1 MTREDDDDSFLRA
14 IAAAPAAAP
23 VRALTVIVVRG
34 VGGQAPLD
42 VLKERAAPLGGEIEE
57 RSDGVVAVAWGG
69 ARHAE
74 RAAMFALELRGALP
88 DVAIAI
94 ATGAVEPG
102 RPHGKIA
109 DRAIG
114 LLDSSASTIR
124 IDDDTADRIDRQFS
138 LRLATGSGGGH
149 IVLAKVASEL
159 PAQEGQVIGNY
170 RIVRLLGT
178 GGMGV
183 VFLAE
188 HVSLGRKAV
197 VKFVQERL
205 SQADEYTARFFSEAK
220 IAASIRHPGIVDVF
234 DYGQDERGRGYIIM
248 EFLDGE
254 SLRTRLARESP
265 LSPDLA
271 IALTTQIASAVGAAH
286 EAGVIHRDLKP
297 DNIFLVEDRE
307 SPHRVRA
314 KVLDFGLAKSAA
326 PTEKQLTHS
335 GNFVGTPLY
344 IAPEQARGKTV
355 DARADIY
362 SLGCILFEMVCGRPP
377 FDDETVGDLII
388 AHASSPPPTPRSLV
402 PTLAPALERT
412 ILRAL
417 AKAPDER
424 HATMSAFAA
433 ALAGL
438 AVGSDRTALARP
450 VPAIPAAPGT
460 KRSRVPWIAAGVV
473 TVAAAAVLVAAMTR
487 SSSQT
492 RPPTLQRS
500 GDRPTVAVID
510 PRTEAGG
517 AEAAWLSVALGEV
530 VTMGL
535 LGSET
540 LSVVPSVEVARMKA
554 DLGITDT
561 EKWSR
566 EQLAKVRTD
575 LGAAYV
581 IAGSYRVTGDKLDV
595 DLALYDTASGRT
607 VGKARASGA
616 PNEPSAVGA
625 LLIKDITR
633 LLGVPHDDVATPAS
647 SVILP
652 AHPAAA
658 RFYSEGLARLRRNEL
673 SQARELFERAAK
685 DAPNDPLI
693 HGALATTWRELGY
706 ERNAAVEAKLAY
718 ENSAALPKEHN
729 LAIEARYRETTRE
742 WDRAIEAYRTL
753 VEFYPTR
760 VDYGL
765 ALAAAQTS
773 AGDAKGAYATLDG
786 LRKLVPGG
794 QDPRIEVA
802 EAEAAEA
809 ADDMQREREHS
820 EKAVALARAR
830 GARVLLARSLF
841 HLGWASWV
849 LGKDAEAK
857 AAYDEARQIYIA
869 LGDNSGLARC
879 LNNMG
884 LAAHREG
891 RDADAET
898 AFAEALRLAT
908 EIGDTTAQ
916 AWVLQNW
923 GFMLIDQ
930 GDLARA
936 HELATKKLELGGARG
951 DSPASQAAAHAHIA
965 EVARLRG
972 DLETARTHARAADDM
987 LRGVD
992 ERLFAAFT
1000 ADQLGEIARAD
1011 DDLATARKHLKQ
1023 AIRWASAAKHPM
1035 ITAEC
1040 RMSLARTELDAG
1052 NLVEAEESAR
1062 AALADLR
1069 GAKDTRLEAC
1079 AVALVATAVLARGK
1093 VADAAT
1099 ALADVSA
1106 PNDWSRACELDI
1118 ETARASVGAAQPDG
1132 RTKAIAS
1139 LQDVAARASKHG
1151 FVQRNLEIRLAA
1163 ASLGGEDVNRL
1174 SREAADIGFK
1184 NVVRR
1189 LRELRKAPR

>member
-1 MTREDDDDSFLRA
+1 VTGEEDDDSFLRA
-14 IAAAPAAAP
+14 IAAAPPAAP
-23 VRALTVIVVRG
+23 IRALTVIVVRAADSAASVLG
-34 VGGQAPLD
+34 VISDRAELVGGEVDA
-42 VLKERAAPLGGEIEE
+42 RT
-57 RSDGVVAVAWGG
+57 DGVIAIAWGG

-74 RAAMFALELRGALP
+74 RAATFALELRDALP

-102 RPHGKIA
+102 RPSTAIA
-109 DRAIG
+109 EHAIG
-114 LLDSSASTIR
+114 LLEASASTIR
-124 IDDDTADRIDRQFS
+124 IDEETADRIDRKFS
-138 LRLATGSGGGH
+138 LRLASGSAGGQ
-149 IVLAKVASEL
+149 IVLGSVASDV
-159 PAQEGQVIGNY
+159 PAQVGQLIGNY

-188 HVSLGRKAV
+188 HVTLGRKV
-197 VKFVQERL
+197 VIKFVQERL

-234 DYGQDERGRGYIIM
+234 DYGQDERGRGYIVM

-254 SLRTRLARESP
+254 SLRTRLAREKP
-265 LSPDLA
+265 LAPELA
-271 IALTTQIASAVGAAH
+271 VALTTQIASAVGAAH

-297 DNIFLVEDRE
+297 DNVFLVADRE
-307 SPHRVRA
+307 SLHRVRA
-314 KVLDFGLAKSAA
+314 KVLDFGLAKHTA
-326 PTEKQLTHS
+326 PTEKQLTQT
-335 GNFVGTPLY
+335 GNFVGTPVY

-355 DARADIY
+355 DARTDIY

-377 FDDETVGDLII
+377 FTDETVGDLII
-388 AHASSPPPTPRSLV
+388 AHASTPPPSPRSLV

-417 AKAPDER
+417 AKSPGERFPDM
-424 HATMSAFAA
+424 AAFVA

-438 AVGSDRTALARP
+438 ATGSDQTALARP
-450 VPAIPAAPGT
+450 VPALPAVRRA
-460 KRSRVPWIAAGVV
+460 RSRVPWIAAGI
-473 TVAAAAVLVAAMTR
+473 VAVIAAVAIIAVTQRSAAPP
-487 SSSQT
+487 
-492 RPPTLQRS
+492 RPATLQRT
-500 GDRPTVAVID
+500 GNRPMVAVID
-510 PRTEAGG
+510 PRTTAGG
-517 AEAAWLSVALGEV
+517 AEVAWLSVALGEV
-530 VTMGL
+530 VTTGL

-540 LSVVPSVEVARMKA
+540 LSVVPSVDVARMRA
-554 DLGITDT
+554 DLGITDSET
-561 EKWSR
+561 WSR

-581 IAGSYRVTGDKLDV
+581 VAGSYRVVNDKLDV
-595 DLALYDTASGRT
+595 ELALYDTATGRA
-607 VGKARASGA
+607 VGKARASG
-616 PNEPSAVGA
+616 PPSDPATVGA
-625 LLIKDITR
+625 LLIKEITR
-633 LLGVPHDDVATPAS
+633 MLGVPQDDVATPAS

-652 AHPAAA
+652 KHPAAA
-658 RFYSEGLARLRRNEL
+658 RYYSEGLARLRRNEL
-673 SQARELFERAAK
+673 AEARALFERAAK

-693 HGALATTWRELGY
+693 HGALASTWRELGY
-706 ERNAAVEAKLAY
+706 ERNAASEAKLAY
-718 ENSAALPKEHN
+718 ENSGALPKEHS
-729 LAIEARYRETTRE
+729 LAIEARYHETTRE

-765 ALAAAQTS
+765 ALATAQTS
-773 AGDAKGAYATLDG
+773 AGDAKGAYATLDN
-786 LRKLVPGG
+786 LRKLVPDG
-794 QDPRIEVA
+794 QDPRIEIA

-809 ADDMQREREHS
+809 ADDMQREREHAD
-820 EKAVALARAR
+820 KAVALARAR
-830 GARVLLARSLF
+830 GARVLLARALF

-857 AAYDEARQIYIA
+857 AAYEEARQIYIA
-869 LGDNSGLARC
+869 LGDDSGLARC
-879 LNNMG
+879 LNNIG

-891 RDADAET
+891 RDEDAQG

-908 EIGDTTAQ
+908 AIGDTTAQ

-930 GDLARA
+930 GNLAHA
-936 HELATKKLELGGARG
+936 LELAMKKLELGGARG
-951 DSPASQAAAHAHIA
+951 DSPASQAAAHANIA
-965 EVARLRG
+965 EIARLRG
-972 DLETARTHARAADDM
+972 DLATARTHARAADDL

-1011 DDLATARKHLKQ
+1011 DDLLAARKHLTQ

-1052 NLVEAEESAR
+1052 NLVEAEQAAR

-1093 VADAAT
+1093 PADASA

-1106 PNDWSRACELDI
+1106 PDKSSRACKLDL
-1118 ETARASVGAAQPDG
+1118 ETAQAMVAAAQPERRSD
-1132 RTKAIAS
+1132 AITA
-1139 LQDVAARASKHG
+1139 LRAVATRAATDG

-1163 ASLGGEDVNRL
+1163 ARLGGEDAARL
-1174 SREAADIGFK
+1174 ARDAAQIGFK
-1184 NVVRR
+1184 NVARR
-1189 LRELRKAPR
+1189 AREPR